1 MIHYVPRY
9 LLYVET
15 NSVALTN
22 DVCRDDCHQSDRLGQ
37 WRFILESLDDLGRL
51 EVADEEPDTWG
62 PRLALLATVRG
73 LEALEQPSRVT
84 LIARSRYLN
93 DRLSRLTATA
103 KEFSSQWELNPWH
116 DRYQNADLWQRVEAA
131 LGYHNVECRNWRL
144 DGAHERS
151 DWHVNSQPPAMTAPT
166 VDFRTEWSGQNPK
179 TQSWQPNNA
188 RCLAVA

>member
-1 MIHYVPRY
+1 MIRYVPRY
-9 LLYVET
+9 LLYVES
-15 NSVALTN
+15 NSVMLN
-22 DVCRDDCHQSDRLGQ
+22 KDVCQDDCLRTDRLGQ

-51 EVADEEPDTWG
+51 EVADEEPGTWG

-103 KEFSSQWELNPWH
+103 TEASSQWELNPWH
-116 DRYQNADLWQRVEAA
+116 DRYQNADLWRRVEAA

-144 DGAHERS
+144 DGAHES
-151 DWHVNSQPPAMTAPT
+151 HGWHVNSQSRPVMAPEANFREQWIGETPTAP
-166 VDFRTEWSGQNPK
+166 P
-179 TQSWQPNNA
+179 WQRNDSN
-188 RCLAVA
+188 CLAVA

>member
-1 MIHYVPRY
+1 MIRYVPRY

-15 NSVALTN
+15 DSVSLTN
-22 DVCRDDCHQSDRLGQ
+22 DVCRDDCRQSDRMGQ

-51 EVADEEPDTWG
+51 EVADEEPGTWG

-84 LIARSRYLN
+84 LIARSLYLN

-103 KEFSSQWELNPWH
+103 KEFSSQWELSPWH

-144 DGAHERS
+144 DGAHQRR
-151 DWHVNSQPPAMTAPT
+151 DWHVSSQQRSTLIPAG
-166 VDFRTEWSGQNPK
+166 DFCDQAVRDKPAR
-179 TQSWQPNNA
+179 QSWQHNDSE
-188 RCLAVA
+188 CLAVA